1 MQASAWL
8 GGSLA
13 ALAFTTALAAEGPT
27 GYRSAEFGM
36 SYGEVMTELDR
47 DAAVV
52 NLAGF
57 ETEEGDRLIDG
68 ELQDEDAPQTDLRY
82 VFPAGDDALALV
94 VTFHPDVAER
104 ERVIE
109 RLVANHGEPWE
120 EEMAAW
126 WFEQLQGEMPETPQS
141 LMVWGGDGDEADHR
155 GRFVRLWT
163 FEDYLSVEYLDTQRF
178 R

>member
-1 MQASAWL
+1 MMRFNRA
-8 GGSLA
+8 GTCLA
-13 ALAFTTALAAEGPT
+13 AGVTALAITAALAAEGPT

-36 SYGEVMTELDR
+36 SSQEVM
-47 DAAVV
+47 AVLENDGV
-52 NLAGF
+52 TGIEVH
-57 ETEEGDRLIDG
+57 ETDEGDRLIDG
-68 ELQDEDAPQTDLRY
+68 ELQDETALRY

-94 VTFHPDVAER
+94 VAFHHDVAER

-126 WFEQLQGEMPETPQS
+126 WFEQLQGERPETPQS
-141 LMVWGGDGDEADHR
+141 LMVWSGDGDEMAHR